1 MSTNPSAGSRPTHKL
16 LLPIAFLAFVSIGLP
31 DAVLGVAW
39 PSVRHTFGLPVSQL
53 GALLMSAMIGY
64 LASCFWGGTLVHR
77 LGVGRLLLA
86 SSVAVG
92 ITAGGYAVAP
102 AWWFMVSL
110 GLLGGVGAG
119 AIDTGLNVYA
129 AKHFSP
135 RVMNWMHA
143 CYGVGASLG
152 PLMMTS
158 ILVAGFSWR
167 WGYAAVAMLLCVMAV
182 LFAATLRLW
191 EENGN
196 GGDADALAK
205 PPPVPMGDVLRR
217 PIVWMHTALFFV
229 YAGVEATTGQ
239 WAFTLLTEGRG
250 MPRTLA
256 GGAVALYWASLTAG
270 RIFFGLLDGRVAAD
284 SVLRLATLICPPA
297 AALLWLNVSPLVNV
311 VALALIGFG
320 CAPIFPL
327 LISRTPP
334 RLSDAHAAHAIGF
347 QVAAAYLGIAGIPA
361 ATGVLARRAGLES
374 ITPVIFLSAVAVLV
388 LHEAVMWCC
397 VGRAQLAAAALA
409 DRGSAAT
416 R

>member
-1 MSTNPSAGSRPTHKL
+1 MTSTTPRRASKL

-39 PSVRHTFGLPVSQL
+39 PSIRHTFGLPVSQL

-86 SSVAVG
+86 SSIAVG
-92 ITAGGYAVAP
+92 ITAAGYALAP
-102 AWWFMVSL
+102 AWWTIVAL
-110 GLLGGVGAG
+110 GLLGGLGAG

-129 AKHFSP
+129 AKHFSS

-152 PLMMTS
+152 PVMMTS
-158 ILVAGFSWR
+158 ILVAGLSWR
-167 WGYAAVAMLLCVMAV
+167 WGYATVATLLGVMAV
-182 LFAATLRLW
+182 LFAITLRLW
-191 EENGN
+191 EDNGN
-196 GGDADALAK
+196 ADDANAPEK
-205 PPPVPMGDVLRR
+205 PPPVPMAAVLRR
-217 PIVWMHTALFFV
+217 PMVWMHTALFFV

-250 MPRTLA
+250 MSPTLA
-256 GGAVALYWASLTAG
+256 GTAVAIYWASLTTG
-270 RIFFGLLDGRVAAD
+270 RIFFGLLDGRVAPDA
-284 SVLRLATLICPPA
+284 VLRLATLICPPA
-297 AALLWLNVSPLVNV
+297 VALLWLNFSPLVNV

-334 RLSDAHAAHAIGF
+334 RLSEAHAGHAIGF

-361 ATGVLARRAGLES
+361 LTGVLARRHGLEIIVP
-374 ITPVIFLSAVAVLV
+374 ITFVSAVAVLV

-397 VGRAQLAAAALA
+397 VGRVQARAASAAE
-409 DRGSAAT
+409 GSAAI